1 MYYQERKTLLDE
13 KHITVKDKRIVMV
26 DDWAATW
33 STITDWV
40 SSRKIHNYVCI
51 LVTIPVLARGIVDLS
66 RRGDINHIAVITSF
80 VECRQ

>member
-13 KHITVKDKRIVMV
+13 KHITIKDKRIVMV
-26 DDWAATW
+26 DNWAATW

-40 SSRKIHNYVCI
+40 SLSEIHNFACI
-51 LVTIPVLARGIVDLS
+51 LVTIPVLVRVVVDLLMK
-66 RRGDINHIAVITSF
+66 GDINHIAVITSF